1 METGPI
7 FRAMLRN
14 KSGFALIAIQVAV
27 TMAIMVNAI
36 AIIQE
41 RSRLMARPSGVDEAN
56 VFHLSSMNFDPDAD
70 LRVLIEEDLRA
81 LRGMPGVVDAFSSNS
96 VPLRG
101 GGWSMRLKTEP
112 NAELEGS
119 GVAIYFSD
127 EHAIDTFG
135 TTLIAGRNF
144 RPEEIRW
151 NTPETLQ
158 WPPLGIVSAAVVET
172 LFPGEPLAD
181 VLGRTT
187 YINDDNPVQI
197 IGVVDRLQAPWST
210 WTSIERSML
219 VPEWREWDN
228 IRYVIRTEPGELDRM
243 MVEVEEMLV
252 ARNPNRVI
260 QNLRNMAETRARSYR
275 DDAAMIGM
283 LTFIVTLLTII
294 TALGIVGLASFS
306 VSRRTKQIG
315 TRRALGATRGAILR
329 YFLIENLL
337 VSTVGVV
344 FGGVLAVALNVW
356 LVDTFETAPMDWYL
370 VPAAMVTLWGV
381 GLFAVAGPARRASR
395 VSPAIATRTV

>member
-1 METGPI
+1 MEIGPI

-14 KSGFALIAIQVAV
+14 KAGFALIALQIAV

-56 VFHLSSMNFDPDAD
+56 VFYLTNMNFNPDTD
-70 LRVLIEEDLRA
+70 LRVMIEEDLRA
-81 LRGMPGVVDAFSSNS
+81 IRAMPGVVNAFSSNS

-101 GGWSMRLKTEP
+101 GGWSMGLQTEP
-112 NAELEGS
+112 GEEIDGS

-127 EHAIDTFG
+127 EHAIETFG
-135 TTLIAGRNF
+135 TRLVAGRNF

-151 NTPETLQ
+151 NEPDMVD
-158 WPPLGIVSAAVVET
+158 WPPLGIITEAMAET
-172 LFPGEPLAD
+172 LFPDEPIES
-181 VLGRTT
+181 VVGRTV

-197 IGVVDRLQAPWST
+197 IGIIDRLQAPWSS
-210 WTSIERSML
+210 WESLERSML
-219 VPEWREWDN
+219 VPEWREWDV
-228 IRYVIRTEPGELDRM
+228 IRYVVRTESGELDRM
-243 MVEVEEMLV
+243 MAEVETMLIERSRDRIV
-252 ARNPNRVI
+252 KDVRS
-260 QNLRNMAETRARSYR
+260 MAETRARSYQ

-283 LTFIVTLLTII
+283 LTFIVTLLTVI

-315 TRRALGATRGAILR
+315 TRRALGASRAAIMR
-329 YFLIENLL
+329 YFMLENLI
-337 VSTVGVV
+337 VST
-344 FGGVLAVALNVW
+344 GGVLLGAVLAIGLNIWMVYA
-356 LVDTFETAPMDWYL
+356 FETAPMAWYL
-370 VPAAMVTLWGV
+370 VPVAMVALWIV
-381 GLFAVAGPARRASR
+381 GQLAVIGPAGRASR